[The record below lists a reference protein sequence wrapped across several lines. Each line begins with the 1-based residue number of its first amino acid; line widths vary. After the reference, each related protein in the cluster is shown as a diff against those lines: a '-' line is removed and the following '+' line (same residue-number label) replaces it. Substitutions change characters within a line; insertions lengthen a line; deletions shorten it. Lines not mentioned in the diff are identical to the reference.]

1 MSATVQTIAHEPIII
16 MTFPDQLSAQ
26 DVADAYVKS
35 VELAV
40 EMGCSVY
47 RVIDVR
53 AAASSYQ
60 DSIHTYHEI
69 VKGVS
74 AAAIYPELAAA
85 FVGQPDM
92 AAFFEDMGAQ
102 AFFENLDNALTFARA
117 QVATPATIS

>member
-1 MSATVQTIAHEPIII
+1 
-16 MTFPDQLSAQ
+16 MTFTDHLSAH

-53 AAASSYQ
+53 GAVSSYQ
-60 DSIHTYHEI
+60 DAIHTYYEV

-74 AAAIYPELAAA
+74 AAAIYPKLAAV

-92 AAFFEDMGAQ
+92 ASFFEARGARAFFETMD
-102 AFFENLDNALTFARA
+102 DALAFARA
-117 QVATPATIS
+117 QVATPVAVS